1 MEFYKNGQFI
11 FLIGDIG
18 LKFYI
23 LIKGILKIMIIK
35 DLVVF
40 IYCQSQIKMLK
51 KKLKITFQANISEK
65 YL

>member
-40 IYCQSQIKMLK
+40 IYRQSQIKMLK
-51 KKLKITFQANISEK
+51 
-65 YL
+65 

>member
-18 LKFYI
+18 PKFYI

-40 IYCQSQIKMLK
+40 IYRQSQIKMLK
-51 KKLKITFQANISEK
+51 
-65 YL
+65 